1 MWLLTFVGSKLGRL
15 VAGVLGVLGTIV
27 LVFKAGQRDQKKQDE
42 IKDLKSYKK
51 TREKIDEVPVST
63 DVDDALERLS
73 KSKGLRD

>member
-15 VAGVLGVLGTIV
+15 VAGVLGVLGTIL

-42 IKDLKSYKK
+42 IKDLESYKK
-51 TREKIDEVPVST
+51 TREAIDEVPVST

-73 KSKGLRD
+73 KNDGLRD